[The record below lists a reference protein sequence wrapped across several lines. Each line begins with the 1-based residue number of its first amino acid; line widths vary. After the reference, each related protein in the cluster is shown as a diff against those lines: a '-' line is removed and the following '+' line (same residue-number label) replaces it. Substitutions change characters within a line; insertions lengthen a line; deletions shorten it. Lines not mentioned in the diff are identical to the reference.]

1 MCWLTTCQRVRKEL
15 VDTPIKIAKNTERLI
30 CKANPIGKFD
40 SRGPKAG
47 TTRMS

>member
-1 MCWLTTCQRVRKEL
+1 MGWLTTCQRVRKEL
-15 VDTPIKIAKNTERLI
+15 VDTPIRIAKNTERLI